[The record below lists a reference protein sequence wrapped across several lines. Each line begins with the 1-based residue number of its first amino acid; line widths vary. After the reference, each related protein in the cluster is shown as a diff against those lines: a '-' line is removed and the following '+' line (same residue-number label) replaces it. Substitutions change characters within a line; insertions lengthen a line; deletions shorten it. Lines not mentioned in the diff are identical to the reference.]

1 MAAYLQLKGLKK
13 VFIGKDR
20 KEHIAM
26 DNLDIDV
33 QKGELLTL
41 LGPSGCGKTT
51 ALRSIAGFEYP
62 SEGSVFLGDVDITNL
77 PPNKRDVTMVF
88 QHYAL
93 FPHYSVFDNVAFG
106 LVMKKQERSKI
117 RGRVEDIL
125 KRVGL
130 EGLGKRMPNELS
142 GGQQQRVALARAL
155 VVEPK
160 VLLFDEPLSNLD
172 AGLRIQMRKEI
183 RRIQRE
189 FGITTVYVTHDHEE
203 AMALSDRIALM
214 NNGRIEQ
221 IGRPAEFYRAPK
233 SDFVRDFFGNAAI
246 LDGELKNGRLDIQDV
261 HIQIP
266 DGLDQSNGKKFS
278 VVIKPDQLTVI
289 EG

>member
-1 MAAYLQLKGLKK
+1 MAGYLQLRGLKK
-13 VFIGKDR
+13 IFIGKDK
-20 KEHIAM
+20 KEHVAM
-26 DNLDIDV
+26 DNLNIDV

-62 SEGSVFLGDVDITNL
+62 GEGKIFLGDVDITNL
-77 PPNKRDVTMVF
+77 PPNKRSVTMVF

-93 FPHYSVFDNVAFG
+93 FPHFSVSDNVAFG
-106 LVMKKQERSKI
+106 LVMKKTERSQI

-125 KRVGL
+125 RRVGL

-155 VVEPK
+155 IVEPK

-183 RRIQRE
+183 RRIQQE

-214 NNGRIEQ
+214 NNGKIEQ
-221 IGRPAEFYRAPK
+221 TGRPSDFYRSPK
-233 SDFVRDFFGNAAI
+233 SDFVREFFGNAAI
-246 LDGELKNGRLDIQDV
+246 LDGELKDGGLEIPNV
-261 HIQIP
+261 HINIP
-266 DGLDQSNGKKFS
+266 EGFGRSSGRKLS

>member
-1 MAAYLQLKGLKK
+1 MSAYLQLKGLKK
-13 VFIGKDR
+13 VFVGKDR

-26 DNLDIDV
+26 DDLSIDV
-33 QKGELLTL
+33 KQGELLTL

-62 SEGSVFLGDVDITNL
+62 SEGSVLLGGVDITNV
-77 PPNKRDVTMVF
+77 PPNKRGVTMVF

-106 LVMKKQERSKI
+106 LVMKRYERSQIK
-117 RGRVEDIL
+117 GKVADML
-125 KRVGL
+125 VRVGL

-155 VVEPK
+155 IVEPK

-189 FGITTVYVTHDHEE
+189 FKITTVYVTHDHEE

-214 NNGRIEQ
+214 NNGRIVQ
-221 IGRPAEFYRAPK
+221 IGRPADFYRAPA

-246 LDGELKNGRLDIQDV
+246 LDGEFKDGALEISDVRIKVADAERSGGR
-261 HIQIP
+261 
-266 DGLDQSNGKKFS
+266 KFS